1 MSVSKTLI
9 IRKTAKQWHVII
21 RVHASSYLCDYVDTK
36 LATFADRPM
45 AIAPMA
51 SALVAFQKY
60 LLPDHMEYQG
70 DKDGYAMMVSMGI
83 FEDA

>member
-1 MSVSKTLI
+1 
-9 IRKTAKQWHVII
+9 
-21 RVHASSYLCDYVDTK
+21 
-36 LATFADRPM
+36 M

-70 DKDGYAMMVSMGI
+70 DKAGYAMMVSMEI
-83 FEDA
+83 FVDA

>member
-9 IRKTAKQWHVII
+9 IRKTAKQWNVIL
-21 RVHASSYLCDYVDTK
+21 RVSSHLGEDDTK
-36 LATFADRPM
+36 LATFTDR
-45 AIAPMA
+45 ALAVAPMA

-60 LLPDHMEYQG
+60 LLPDNMEYQG

-83 FEDA
+83 FVDA

>member
-1 MSVSKTLI
+1 MSVNKTLI
-9 IRKTAKQWHVII
+9 IRKTAKQWNVIL
-21 RVHASSYLCDYVDTK
+21 RVSSLVGVADTK

-70 DKDGYAMMVSMGI
+70 DKAGYAMMVSMEI
-83 FEDA
+83 FVDA

>member
-1 MSVSKTLI
+1 MTIEKTLI
-9 IRKTAKQWHVII
+9 IRKTAKSWKVII
-21 RVHASSYLCDYVDTK
+21 RLHGYVAAGSNGETL

-60 LLPDHMEYQG
+60 LMPDHMEYQG
-70 DKDGYAMMVSMGI
+70 SKDGYETMVKMEI
-83 FEDA
+83 FTE